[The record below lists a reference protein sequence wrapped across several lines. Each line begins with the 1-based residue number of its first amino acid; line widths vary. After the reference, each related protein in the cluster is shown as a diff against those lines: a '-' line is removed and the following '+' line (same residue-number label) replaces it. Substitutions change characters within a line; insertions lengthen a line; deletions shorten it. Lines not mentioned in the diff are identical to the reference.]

1 MKLNEMTGFSNE
13 LFNTKIKQK
22 YGFGFN
28 TKNLTTPKAK
38 LLLNKVNEDVK
49 SYKKN
54 NGNLKTE
61 RSPYFTN
68 LILIRESLKNYLI
81 EKDDDGEERTCKS
94 CGEKFTP
101 EHGEYS
107 RCQNCKDEQHSQAE
121 KATHVESKK
130 TIAEKAV
137 SKSQQ
142 KFMGMVHA
150 AQKGGKPASKEI
162 AKVAKDMGKKDA
174 KDFASTKHKGLPDKV
189 GEDKDTKWRKEF
201 KGKEDYKKG
210 IVNPLMRKVKVKE
223 NKERKIM
230 VNKVD
235 YVKLQRA
242 VELSESGKAVPAR
255 YLDTLKETLTKLTV
269 RGAPKRIDEEQMR
282 RFWAARGRKL
292 TEGEVESAQAIL
304 AAKDMVDRL
313 QDMLEDVGGMVN
325 EDMPPLVDNVRDQV
339 GADKASS
346 FSTEVSAALTGLL
359 DMLRQTR
366 ETVDASTRMLAGDD
380 SGMGMPDDGMGG
392 VDVGGEVPPVG
403 TGAAADTF
411 AGTDAAVG
419 GASGLGREQR

>member
-1 MKLNEMTGFSNE
+1 
-13 LFNTKIKQK
+13 
-22 YGFGFN
+22 
-28 TKNLTTPKAK
+28 
-38 LLLNKVNEDVK
+38 
-49 SYKKN
+49 
-54 NGNLKTE
+54 LKTE

-150 AQKGGKPASKEI
+150 AQKGGKPASKEVS
-162 AKVAKDMGKKDA
+162 KVAKDMGKKDA

-189 GEDKDTKWRKEF
+189 GEDKDTKWRKEFKGKEDYKKGIVNPLMRKVKDERSNDKKKDKTVWRKEF